1 MPRFSRLRIA
11 ALEELAHELRFAPP
25 EALERNLDRIE
36 TLAAEID
43 PSTAYPLDWIAFKV
57 TAFRR
62 ELPGAPVTIAGK
74 ELLAELPALSERLS
88 AAARLDAATLASRGA
103 IDRASLCQ
111 RWQVSPKTLE
121 RYKREGLIGRRA
133 IGEFG
138 KPRLVFM
145 PVPVAWFERAHS
157 DLIGRAASFSRLG
170 IELESRIVRRAA
182 RYQRRFGCS
191 LNQIAKRLADRF
203 DRSHEAVRQLLK
215 RARRDHDNAPEFREL
230 GLMTSKQRATA
241 LRAVARGID
250 PALIA
255 ARWKRPRS
263 AIARATLVA
272 RADRLW
278 SLLDTGQLR
287 AGADLIGTSADDT
300 RLFSSEAV
308 STGLGGV
315 GHTDLLDLIRSGRVR
330 SVIVGVEEHARA
342 RARAVLLHRAATM
355 ILAMPRSAPTAA
367 AVDSAETSLRWAILL
382 KAELVRSQIPLMIE
396 TLEGLLGGP
405 LEELPGGLNA
415 SAMKDLIATSFGA
428 LAEAVDQFDAS
439 KAGRQNQAR
448 LAAPATLGIT
458 RAATRWIR
466 ASSAP
471 NRGVPARSPGV
482 LRAAGRLFPGVHI
495 LDWTLSVSPWRS
507 WLWPD
512 PRMRATLLK
521 LDPRE
526 RTILER
532 RYAWTGLA
540 PASLDALARELGAAT
555 ARLTTLE
562 RHAIRSAL
570 KAVRANPKTLAR
582 A

>member
-11 ALEELAHELRFAPP
+11 ALEELAHELRFAPS

-36 TLAAEID
+36 ALAAEID
-43 PSTAYPLDWIAFKV
+43 PTTGYPLDWIAFKV

-74 ELLAELPALSERLS
+74 ELLAELPALAERLS
-88 AAARLDAATLASRGA
+88 AAARLDVAALASRGA
-103 IDRASLCQ
+103 IDRAALCG
-111 RWQVSPKTLE
+111 RWQVSAKTLE
-121 RYKREGLIGRRA
+121 RYKSEGLIGRRV
-133 IGEFG
+133 IGELG

-145 PVPVAWFERAHS
+145 PVHIAWFERTHS
-157 DLIGRAASFSRLG
+157 GLIGRAAGFSRLG

-215 RARRDHDNAPEFREL
+215 RAGRDHDDAPEFRTA
-230 GLMTSKQRATA
+230 GLMTSLQRATA
-241 LRAVARGID
+241 LRAVSRGID
-250 PALIA
+250 PATIA
-255 ARWKRPRS
+255 ARWKRPRT

-278 SLLDTGQLR
+278 SLIDTGQLR
-287 AGADLIGTSADDT
+287 SGADSIGTSTDEA
-300 RLFSSEAV
+300 RLLSSEAV
-308 STGLGGV
+308 SSGLSGV
-315 GHTDLLDLIRSGRVR
+315 GHTDLLDLIRCGRVR
-330 SVIVGVEEHARA
+330 SVIVGVEESTRA
-342 RARAVLLHRAATM
+342 RALGVLLHRAASK
-355 ILAMPRSAPTAA
+355 IIAMPRSAPTAA

-382 KAELVRSQIPLMIE
+382 KVELVRSQIPLMIE

-405 LEELPGGLNA
+405 LEEMPGGLNS
-415 SAMKDLIATSFGA
+415 SAMKEMIGISFRA
-428 LAEAVDQFDAS
+428 LGEAVDQFDPS

-458 RAATRWIR
+458 RAATRWIK
-466 ASSAP
+466 AFTAP
-471 NRGVPARSPGV
+471 NRAGLARQPGAV
-482 LRAAGRLFPGVHI
+482 RAAGRLLPGVHTP
-495 LDWTLSVSPWRS
+495 DWTLSASPWRS

-512 PRMRATLLK
+512 QRIRATLPK

-532 RYAWTGLA
+532 RYAWAGLA
-540 PASLDALARELGAAT
+540 PATLATMTKELNVT
-555 ARLTTLE
+555 VTRLTTLE
-562 RHAIRSAL
+562 RHAIRSAIAIARTSS
-570 KAVRANPKTLAR
+570 KNP
-582 A
+582 